1 MKSLFEILSTEE
13 LHESEK
19 QLPKIFATIR
29 LFQALLITVI
39 FSFFFCQWKVL
50 LKNAQFP
57 STRKQNG
64 KCSTAWGMSTVPK
77 THKDGNFVSPKIDLW
92 TFHQSND
99 LQLRKAH
106 RLPFG
111 FEVSFFRVVYI
122 VSSSMINLFV
132 WILLSFFGQMNA
144 ASNGFHRPWLA
155 FNIYACFESITV
167 FLHFIFFF
175 SSFSLFIWQRLICRC
190 ACDYM
195 LEWRSNVFR
204 YGASSSM
211 YISLSAN
218 K

>member
-106 RLPFG
+106 RFPFG

-167 FLHFIFFF
+167 FLHFIFF
-175 SSFSLFIWQRLICRC
+175 LFFVLFVHLAKTYLSVCMWLYAWVTLECISIWRKLVYVHFFKR
-190 ACDYM
+190 
-195 LEWRSNVFR
+195 
-204 YGASSSM
+204 
-211 YISLSAN
+211 